1 MTEQAEQAA
10 DATDGAHRY
19 NGALGIGQPNDSFEA
34 AEVEHLSALTNE
46 EREHNRRVFGQT
58 WRERTGQTFADQ
70 RRSHTRCVAYCLT
83 PGDRRRGI
91 RCPSCYGDIDIRAIG
106 QEDIEPSLTRAER
119 LAAWIG
125 AWIGAFCEAVMFPF
139 RVGRAHTE
147 ALIRDTL
154 QQSIDA
160 GLTADIPGLADI
172 LTVLESL
179 EEELR
184 AIRNAAESP
193 GEGA

>member
-1 MTEQAEQAA
+1 MTERAEQAA

-19 NGALGIGQPNDSFEA
+19 NGALGIGPPNDRFEA
-34 AEVEHLSALTNE
+34 
-46 EREHNRRVFGQT
+46 
-58 WRERTGQTFADQ
+58 ADQ

-91 RCPSCYGDIDIRAIG
+91 RCPSCYGDIDIRPIG
-106 QEDIEPSLTRAER
+106 QEDIEPSPTRAER

-154 QQSIDA
+154 QHSIDA

-172 LTVLESL
+172 LAVLEGI